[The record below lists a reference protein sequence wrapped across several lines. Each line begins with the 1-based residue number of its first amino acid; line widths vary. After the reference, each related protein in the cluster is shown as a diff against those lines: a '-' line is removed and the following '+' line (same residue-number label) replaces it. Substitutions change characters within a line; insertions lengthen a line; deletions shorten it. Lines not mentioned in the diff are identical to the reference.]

1 MEEKRTLSEYHIKKG
16 EKLELLRGGP
26 LNDYSNQI
34 FVKTLTG
41 EIITLDVTASD
52 LIENLKAKI

>member
-26 LNDYSNQI
+26 LNDYSN
-34 FVKTLTG
+34 
-41 EIITLDVTASD
+41 
-52 LIENLKAKI
+52 